1 MICEE
6 TQTVRPPAASECN
19 MTDGEIVE
27 IYRAKNEPDAM
38 LMESALREHGIEC
51 RLVGQYLAGAVG
63 EIPAGIASS
72 PALWVNIADAE
83 RARNLVSQL
92 QRSSNQKATADP
104 AYAIDSW
111 QCPKCDTTVESQ
123 FEMCWNCLYS
133 RVSC

>member
-1 MICEE
+1 
-6 TQTVRPPAASECN
+6 

-27 IYRAKNEPDAM
+27 IYRAKNEPDAI
-38 LMESALREHGIEC
+38 LMESALREHGIKC

-72 PALWVNIADAE
+72 PALWVNVADAK
-83 RARNLVSQL
+83 RAQNVVSRL
-92 QRSSNQKATADP
+92 ESSSNQKATADP
-104 AYAIDSW
+104 TYAIDTW
-111 QCPKCDTTVESQ
+111 QCPKCDATVESQ